1 VQDAHH
7 WNTAVVPVAE
17 QFDFWRTMVWE
28 AFVPVVP
35 RRPSAGPFTGR
46 IAARAIGALGAA
58 RIVSEPQSAHRTA
71 EQVAREPGHV
81 LFLNLPLTGG
91 SRAFQGGRVA
101 ELAAGDFV
109 LVDSARPFDLEFDRP
124 FEQVSFTVPH
134 DLLAPLVADLDAAT
148 ALRVRGDAGLGAVA
162 SAALRAAATE
172 AGGTDRVGA
181 RALGD
186 HLVGLIALAL
196 GGLRSDVVDAGRPSL
211 LLQLAREEADR
222 SLGDPALA
230 PDTVAARV
238 GISTRYLHRLF
249 SEAGPSFGR
258 WVLARRLERC
268 NAALTDPAC
277 AHWTVTQ
284 IAFEHGFADPSYF
297 ARAFRAR
304 YGLTPRERRAGVG
317 GAPRPV
323 VRARSS

>member
-7 WNTAVVPVAE
+7 WDTAVVPVAE

-35 RRPSAGPFTGR
+35 RRRSAGPFAGR
-46 IAARAIGALGAA
+46 IAGRSIGALGAA

-91 SRAFQGGRVA
+91 SRAFQDGRVA

-109 LVDSARPFDLEFDRP
+109 LVDGTRPFDLEFDRP
-124 FEQVSFTVPH
+124 FEQVSFTIPH
-134 DLLAPLVADLDAAT
+134 DVLAPLVADIDAAT
-148 ALRVRGDAGLGAVA
+148 ALPVRGDVGLGAVA
-162 SAALRAAATE
+162 SAALRVAATA
-172 AGGTDRVGA
+172 AGGTDRVSA
-181 RALGD
+181 RALSD

-196 GGLRSDVVDAGRPSL
+196 GGIRSEAVKASPPSL
-211 LLQLAREEADR
+211 LLQLAREEVDR
-222 SLGDPALA
+222 SLSDPALA
-230 PDTVAARV
+230 PPIVADRV

-249 SEAGPSFGR
+249 SDAGPSFGR

-268 NAALTDPAC
+268 NAALTDPAR

-297 ARAFRAR
+297 ARTFRTR
-304 YGLTPRERRAGVG
+304 YGLTPRERRAGM
-317 GAPRPV
+317 GAR
-323 VRARSS
+323 R